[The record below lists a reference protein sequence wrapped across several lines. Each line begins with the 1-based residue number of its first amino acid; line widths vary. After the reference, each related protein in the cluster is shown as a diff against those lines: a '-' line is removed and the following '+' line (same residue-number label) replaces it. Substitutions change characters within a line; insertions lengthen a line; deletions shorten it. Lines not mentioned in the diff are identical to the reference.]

1 MDILQNV
8 SVLSTV
14 SGKMLQ
20 SRAHTETCAHSLP
33 VEEQNRLGF
42 CELPGMDIP
51 WWKDFIATP
60 AMSSKD
66 IGFRNRINPAVL
78 FHTRS

>member
-8 SVLSTV
+8 SVLSTA

-51 WWKDFIATP
+51 
-60 AMSSKD
+60 
-66 IGFRNRINPAVL
+66 
-78 FHTRS
+78 